1 MPTARRGAKMTAAT
15 LRSLLDRLAL
25 PTETPAAAAVRVA
38 HYSRVRQ

>member
-1 MPTARRGAKMTAAT
+1 MTAAA
-15 LRSLLDRLAL
+15 LRAILDRIAL